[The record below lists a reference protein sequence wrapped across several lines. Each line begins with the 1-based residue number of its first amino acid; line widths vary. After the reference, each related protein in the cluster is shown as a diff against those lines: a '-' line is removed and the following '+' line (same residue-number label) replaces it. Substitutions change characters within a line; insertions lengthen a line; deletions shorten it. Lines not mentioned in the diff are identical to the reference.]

1 MNRLISQGHAI
12 RSTRARSRVT
22 HFMRSPSV
30 TWSRLSCRA
39 ILSVRRFRRRDE
51 MALNERCMASRQ
63 GDARR
68 GSSSRR
74 ASYNAAACRAF
85 ACRSRMNASR
95 RYTSIIAI
103 SFGPVRRDRYLL
115 SAIPTLTPPPRH
127 PDREKR
133 AGVAPRRS
141 KTHMVLRGVC
151 QRSLLDPLAQRRK
164 RAIVE
169 RNVVEGFL
177 GDRFGDRPRLRA
189 ITTEHNHAGV
199 VVFHRQAAIALGPS
213 HFAYNLV
220 SPLPTHWH

>member
-1 MNRLISQGHAI
+1 M
-12 RSTRARSRVT
+12 
-22 HFMRSPSV
+22 
-30 TWSRLSCRA
+30 
-39 ILSVRRFRRRDE
+39 
-51 MALNERCMASRQ
+51 
-63 GDARR
+63 
-68 GSSSRR
+68 
-74 ASYNAAACRAF
+74 
-85 ACRSRMNASR
+85 

-115 SAIPTLTPPPRH
+115 SAIPTLTSPPRH

-199 VVFHRQAAIALGPS
+199 VVFHR
-213 HFAYNLV
+213 
-220 SPLPTHWH
+220 